1 MTRDTKIYMQCCI
14 IILFY
19 RKKVIILTPLMV
31 LRVFDSVLTLFDV
44 AIAKL
49 HDVPVGGRAFCAH
62 YILPHVRQISFRTS
76 FFD

>member
-1 MTRDTKIYMQCCI
+1 
-14 IILFY
+14 
-19 RKKVIILTPLMV
+19 MV